1 MGLTLQ
7 VLAFER
13 EAPCTLHPAPR
24 TLHPAPCTLQV
35 LEFEREAARG
45 AAKTIQDLQR
55 ENATLKYAL
64 HRQ

>member
-1 MGLTLQ
+1 VGLTLQ
-7 VLAFER
+7 VLAIER

-24 TLHPAPCTLQV
+24 TLHPCTLQV

-45 AAKTIQDLQR
+45 AAKTIHDLQR

>member
-13 EAPCTLHPAPR
+13 EAPCTLHAARCTP
-24 TLHPAPCTLQV
+24 HPAACNLQV

-45 AAKTIQDLQR
+45 AAKTIHDLQR